1 VDLAFSQ
8 IGGKSF
14 AGFHFLVLRQLLEAF
29 AFLFWVGIH
38 SLLKKLATCS
48 MKWQS

>member
-1 VDLAFSQ
+1 VSECDIRYKRVSLL
-8 IGGKSF
+8 
-14 AGFHFLVLRQLLEAF
+14 LVLRQLLEAF